1 MVGVSAPQGQEAC
14 GRAGRATREAVAAA
28 AAVRVGAQGERAQPR
43 EDMTSRAEGESWKA
57 GSMRRAAGRCL
68 LALSN

>member
-1 MVGVSAPQGQEAC
+1 ML
-14 GRAGRATREAVAAA
+14 EAVAV
-28 AAVRVGAQGERAQPR
+28 AAVAREGAQGERAQPR
-43 EDMTSRAEGESWKA
+43 EDMTSRAEGEGWKA